1 MIIYDL
7 SHFEEAVSE
16 APSIV
21 GGATKKVTSII
32 TADKL
37 ISEAL
42 LDLLSDETIA
52 LLKKTKLKVE
62 TVTVKEKGVSATVKT
77 ATSKSGKV
85 KISSSS
91 ASASA

>member
-1 MIIYDL
+1 MIISDL

-21 GGATKKVTSII
+21 GGAITKVTSII

-52 LLKKTKLKVE
+52 SLKKTKLKVE
-62 TVTVKEKGVSATVKT
+62 TVTLKQKGVSATVKT
-77 ATSKSGKV
+77 AKSKSGKV

-91 ASASA
+91 SFAKA